1 MVRFN
6 MMDVPEE
13 GSTSRKEASSRPEQ
27 GSTPEGD
34 EFFSLDDMENL
45 IKQPEE
51 EKTAETEMAV
61 EEPPAELETPNE
73 ISEETAFSTT
83 ESADAEET
91 TSFDSTFPK
100 KRLLAI
106 LGIFLAIVFGAFI
119 VYLLIQPGEEE
130 ALPPIAEEETPAVEQ
145 SATQETPSQ
154 ENVVLQSRLAA
165 NKAENLFILDVLQ
178 SLLNVQ
184 VEGAGPTLAVATPGR
199 ILLSL
204 TADNR
209 DAIANFRIRFKETL
223 PGMQLELESIE
234 PKIVDGENKLLVDF
248 SVPLVARVAAS
259 QSNGGQ
265 LVTVSEFRSA
275 FNQLARQSGLRV
287 NFFRQGTQEQS
298 GVFRTIYHYASV
310 SGSHNQILTFLNR
323 MAQQYPSVKFLKVA
337 IGSENLQVILN
348 GRVTARITWSL
359 FIPAS

>member
-6 MMDVPEE
+6 MMEVPEE
-13 GSTSRKEASSRPEQ
+13 GSASRKEEPSRPEQ
-27 GSTPEGD
+27 GGAPEGD

-45 IKQPEE
+45 IQNQDEPKPG
-51 EKTAETEMAV
+51 ETEVAV
-61 EEPPAELETPNE
+61 EEPPADLEVPEEVSEDTSFTDMESVDTGETP
-73 ISEETAFSTT
+73 
-83 ESADAEET
+83 
-91 TSFDSTFPK
+91 SFDSTFPK
-100 KRLLAI
+100 KRLLVI
-106 LGIFLAIVFGAFI
+106 LGIFLAIIFGAFI
-119 VYLLIQPGEEE
+119 VYLLIRPGEEE
-130 ALPPIAEEETPAVEQ
+130 ALPPVAEQEPPAAEQ
-145 SATQETPSQ
+145 PAAPEPPSQ

-178 SLLNVQ
+178 NLLNVR

-248 SVPLVARVAAS
+248 SIPLVTRVAAS
-259 QSNGGQ
+259 QSSGGQ
-265 LVTVSEFRSA
+265 LITVGEFRSA
-275 FNQLARQSGLRV
+275 FNQVARQSGVRV
-287 NFFRQGTQEQS
+287 SYFRQGTQEQS
-298 GVFRTIYHYASV
+298 GVFRTIYHYASI
-310 SGSHNQILTFLNR
+310 SGTRNQILAFLNR
-323 MAQQYPSVKFLKVA
+323 MARQYPSVKFLKVA
-337 IGSENLQVILN
+337 IGSENLQVIQN
-348 GRVTARITWSL
+348 GKVTARITCSL